1 MTVTVTVPVYV
12 FHYEKLVIQR
22 YFTYKSIFNVS
33 YTYKIV
39 VTLQTYIANFS
50 CDTFAV
56 FNCF

>member
-1 MTVTVTVPVYV
+1 MTVTVPVYV

-22 YFTYKSIFNVS
+22 YFTTYNKSIFNVN

-39 VTLQTYIANFS
+39 VTLQTCSANFG
-50 CDTFAV
+50 CDSFAV